1 VNMKSKRS
9 KPKWSRAVSAIA
21 MSVQLGRRIQ
31 RDHAEVVALYRRLTP
46 LSTIVHKLGLID
58 AYGVSERIA
67 RNAVEYAIRG
77 YHWGLGVASYEG
89 LITDGEELDQIVSG
103 YRIKIGRMIRRQKM
117 GIFGLSKEEQSKAG
131 CAGAKAV
138 GWVVFTKRE
147 RECALRLCAAP
158 RFCHENGRHRGK
170 PKLELVAQELNR
182 KFHKSQSVR
191 NKYSVNFLRGKS
203 KRQKVSTSN

>member
-1 VNMKSKRS
+1 M
-9 KPKWSRAVSAIA
+9 SAD
-21 MSVQLGRRIQ
+21 LGRKIQ
-31 RDHAEVVALYRRLTP
+31 REHPEVVAMYRRLTP

-58 AYGVSERIA
+58 GYGVSERIA
-67 RNAVEYAIRG
+67 RNAIGYAIRG

-89 LITDGEELDQIVSG
+89 LITDVEELDTIVSG
-103 YRIKIGRMIRRQKM
+103 YRKKIGRRLRRQKR
-117 GIFGLSKEEQSKAG
+117 GICGQSKEEHRKAG
-131 CAGAKAV
+131 YAGAKAV
-138 GWVVFTKRE
+138 GWIVYTKRE

-191 NKYSVNFLRGKS
+191 TMYSVNCLRGKS
-203 KRQKVSTSN
+203 KRRKVSTSN

>member
-1 VNMKSKRS
+1 MKSKRS

-21 MSVQLGRRIQ
+21 MSADLGRRIQ
-31 RDHAEVVALYRRLTP
+31 RDHTEVVAMYRRLTP

-58 AYGVSERIA
+58 GYGVSERIA
-67 RNAVEYAIRG
+67 RNAIEYAIRG
-77 YHWGLGVASYEG
+77 YHWRLGVASYEG
-89 LITDGEELDQIVSG
+89 LITDVEELDQIVSG
-103 YRIKIGRMIRRQKM
+103 YHRKIGRRLRRQKR
-117 GIFGLSKEEQSKAG
+117 GICGQSKEEHRKAG
-131 CAGAKAV
+131 YAGAKAV
-138 GWVVFTKRE
+138 GWIVYTKRE

-170 PKLELVAQELNR
+170 PILELVAQELNR

-191 NKYSVNFLRGKS
+191 NRHSVNYLRGKS

>member
-1 VNMKSKRS
+1 M
-9 KPKWSRAVSAIA
+9 SAD
-21 MSVQLGRRIQ
+21 LGRRLQ
-31 RDHAEVVALYRRLTP
+31 REHPEVVAMYRRLTP

-58 AYGVSERIA
+58 GYGVSERIA
-67 RNAVEYAIRG
+67 RNAIEYAIRG
-77 YHWGLGVASYEG
+77 YHWSLGVASYEG
-89 LITDGEELDQIVSG
+89 LITDVEELDKIVSG
-103 YRIKIGRMIRRQKM
+103 YRKKIGRRLRRQKR
-117 GIFGLSKEEQSKAG
+117 GICGQSKEEQRKA
-131 CAGAKAV
+131 CYAGAKAV
-138 GWVVFTKRE
+138 GWIVYTKRE